1 MQNEQPFVYNEIMSR
16 TRTVPD
22 DRIFSSIQAM
32 LEQGG
37 EKAVTFGTV
46 AAATGLAASTLV
58 QRYGNLPGMIRAA
71 RRAVWDALDQRT
83 TAAITGTA
91 DKGAQVLL
99 KLLVGFDVG
108 SLVSD
113 LRDPE
118 LRNRALAWRSRLEA
132 ALADRF
138 GSGERA
144 RESAALL
151 FAAWQGQA
159 LWGRDEE
166 SRFKL
171 KDAVKRLG

>member
-1 MQNEQPFVYNEIMSR
+1 MSR
-16 TRTVPD
+16 TRIIPD
-22 DRIFSSIQAM
+22 DRIFSVIQAL

-71 RRAVWDALDQRT
+71 RLSAWDALDQRT
-83 TAAITGTA
+83 TAAITATS
-91 DKGAQVLL
+91 DKGAQALL
-99 KLLVGFDVG
+99 KLLVGLDPG
-108 SLVSD
+108 SLITD
-113 LRDPE
+113 LRDPA
-118 LRNRALAWRSRLEA
+118 LRERALVWRAHVEA

-159 LWGRDEE
+159 LWGREGD
-166 SRFKL
+166 SGFRL